1 MTGRP
6 STTDSSNKQCSNQLS
21 LDAKTS
27 KHNKSNDKAVQIGN
41 SKELAVICQGSAQRV
56 NQGFTYNL
64 KLTIN
69 IDKTEKSKII
79 FHLESGGRSWYTIR
93 SLSGKIFIARLFSV
107 TLIVTTAP
115 RQKLGW
121 SYLFSA
127 DPYTYPTKNDSMG
140 IMSGLQKPYFWN

>member
-115 RQKLGW
+115 RQKLG
-121 SYLFSA
+121 
-127 DPYTYPTKNDSMG
+127 
-140 IMSGLQKPYFWN
+140 